1 MLECV
6 CMSTQVQQVDLWGK
20 EGLKYSVEHARAKL
34 AMLGGG
40 ATREEEERQVEAG
53 ARDDNLDEIAVNV
66 DLRNLLQNYIIFL
79 ILTLHRF
86 APVMTAAEEVNK
98 MDIVLIGDWI
108 IFCTKYLP
116 ISVCSHPNV
125 ELQCALPTE
134 TVD

>member
-6 CMSTQVQQVDLWGK
+6 CLSTQVQQVDLWGK

-40 ATREEEERQVEAG
+40 ATREEEERQVEDG
-53 ARDDNLDEIAVNV
+53 AQDDNLDEIAVNV
-66 DLRNLLQNYIIFL
+66 DLKNQKQNYIIFL
-79 ILTLHRF
+79 ILILHRF

-108 IFCTKYLP
+108 IFCT
-116 ISVCSHPNV
+116 
-125 ELQCALPTE
+125 
-134 TVD
+134 